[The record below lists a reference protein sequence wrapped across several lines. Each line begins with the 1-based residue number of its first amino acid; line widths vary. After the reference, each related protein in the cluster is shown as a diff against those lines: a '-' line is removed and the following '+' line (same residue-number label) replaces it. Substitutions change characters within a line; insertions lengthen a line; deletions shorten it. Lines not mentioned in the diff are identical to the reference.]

1 MQSFCWNWIKK
12 KNKGKLWQ
20 PQNPS
25 TREFWKRKATWTT
38 LEPEKIH
45 ILGFRQ
51 MITCKTSLRLQEGII
66 QTADKM
72 VSHKKYPYLMSIF
85 NITQTLPLSLCKNSY
100 TTAWMK
106 SCQDF
111 NVRNSFILY
120 TCVGSCKNNFLEFT
134 VKMWMEIG
142 LNGTHMEQGF
152 SKLQLI

>member
-12 KNKGKLWQ
+12 QTKENFGSPKTQVPENFEKGKPHGQLWNQ
-20 PQNPS
+20 
-25 TREFWKRKATWTT
+25 
-38 LEPEKIH
+38 KIH

-72 VSHKKYPYLMSIF
+72 VSHKKHPDLMSIF

-106 SCQDF
+106 SCQDI
-111 NVRNSFILY
+111 NIRNSFILY

-142 LNGTHMEQGF
+142 LNGAHMEQGF